1 MTLHDL
7 WAVSPRSFIFIRNK
21 DESVTQY
28 DGGDKNRD
36 AVILDVMATE
46 YPMYKNVLEVK
57 IKEG

>member
-1 MTLHDL
+1 MKVYDL
-7 WAVSPRSFIFIRNK
+7 WLVSPRSFIFIRNK

-28 DGGDKNRD
+28 DGQDKIRN

-57 IKEG
+57 IKE

>member
-7 WAVSPRSFIFIRNK
+7 WAVSPRCFTFIRNK

-28 DGGDKNRD
+28 DGGDKDRD